1 MRHSVFGKKLSRTAN
16 ERQQLFAGLV
26 RDLFL
31 RGAVTTTL
39 AKAKAVQPIAERL
52 ITKAKDGSEVARRR
66 VLRIMDDRALVK
78 SLFEDAKTRFSG
90 RTSGYTRIIKLGKRL
105 GDASDVAML
114 SFVDEKVVAEVVVPK
129 KAETAKGAEKT
140 EPKKETKSVK
150 VPAKRKTTKAT
161 KKA

>member
-1 MRHSVFGKKLSRTAN
+1 MRHSVFGRKLSRTAN

-31 RGAVTTTL
+31 HGAVTTTL

-66 VLRIMDDRALVK
+66 VLRIMDDRTLVK

-129 KAETAKGAEKT
+129 KADTVKSEKKT
-140 EPKKETKSVK
+140 ESMKETKPVK
-150 VPAKRKTTKAT
+150 VPAKRKTTKT
-161 KKA
+161 KKKA